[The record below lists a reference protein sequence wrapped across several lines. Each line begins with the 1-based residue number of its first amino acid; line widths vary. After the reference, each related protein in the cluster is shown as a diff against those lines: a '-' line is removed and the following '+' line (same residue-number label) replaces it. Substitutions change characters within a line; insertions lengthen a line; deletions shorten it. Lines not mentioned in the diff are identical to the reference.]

1 MSRPSAKILNRIA
14 IGKTHYD
21 YIVKQTSGLWTI
33 FYRGEPF
40 NLVKENR
47 YRDDLAPKYLR
58 TTWANAKSA
67 NRLCARLNQYFA
79 TEDFTV
85 VCLK

>member
-21 YIVKQTSGLWTI
+21 YIVKASTGVWTI
-33 FYRGEPF
+33 FYQGEPF

-47 YRDDLAPKYLR
+47 YRDDLSPKYIR
-58 TTWANAKSA
+58 TAWANEKSA
-67 NRLCARLNQYFA
+67 RRLCARLNQYFA

>member
-1 MSRPSAKILNRIA
+1 MSRPSAPIINRIA

-21 YIVKQTSGLWTI
+21 YIIKQSPGVWTI

-47 YRDDLAPKYLR
+47 YRDDIPPKYIR
-58 TTWANAKSA
+58 TAWANEKSA
-67 NRLCARLNQYFA
+67 QRLCARLNQYFG
-79 TEDFTV
+79 TTDFSV